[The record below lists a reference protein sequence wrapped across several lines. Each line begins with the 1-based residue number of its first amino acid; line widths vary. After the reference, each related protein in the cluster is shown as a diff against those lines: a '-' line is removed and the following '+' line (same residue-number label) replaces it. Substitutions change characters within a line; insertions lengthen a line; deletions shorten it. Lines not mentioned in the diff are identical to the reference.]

1 MRTMRRYINT
11 MRRWRENCS
20 ILQTATGSGEKV
32 LRVDM
37 QRLAAVSLLLL
48 LAACGGEQEGSGTS
62 SENAALLTAGTL
74 GEQSV
79 LPVAD
84 YLAQEQFAN
93 ADQGN
98 GMRQAQICKAC
109 HSLDAG
115 GPNMLGPALHGV
127 FGRGVGK
134 QAGFD
139 YSPVMRN
146 ANFVWTPR
154 ALDAWLA
161 QPGKFLPGNRMAF
174 GGVASQDDR
183 DDLIAYLLVVTSA
196 NN

>member
-1 MRTMRRYINT
+1 MRR
-11 MRRWRENCS
+11 S
-20 ILQTATGSGEKV
+20 AT
-32 LRVDM
+32 LFF
-37 QRLAAVSLLLL
+37 LFLI
-48 LAACGGEQEGSGTS
+48 AACGGEQEGSGS
-62 SENAALLTAGTL
+62 SGEKTALLTAGTL
-74 GEQSV
+74 GEQTV

-84 YLAQEQFAN
+84 YLAKEQFAN

-109 HSLDAG
+109 HSLESG
-115 GPNMLGPALHGV
+115 GPNMIGPALYGM
-127 FGRGVGK
+127 FGRGVGEH
-134 QAGFD
+134 AGFD

-146 ANFVWTPR
+146 ATFVWTPR

-174 GGVASQDDR
+174 GGVFSQADR
-183 DDLIAYLLVVTSA
+183 DDLIAYLLVVTSG

>member
-1 MRTMRRYINT
+1 VSTDS
-11 MRRWRENCS
+11 WR
-20 ILQTATGSGEKV
+20 LT
-32 LRVDM
+32 
-37 QRLAAVSLLLL
+37 SLSLFLM
-48 LAACGGEQEGSGTS
+48 LAACGGEQTDGTS
-62 SENAALLTAGTL
+62 GENAVLLTAGTL

-79 LPVAD
+79 LPAAD
-84 YLAQEQFAN
+84 YLAEEQFAN

-109 HSLDAG
+109 HSLEAG
-115 GPNMLGPALHGV
+115 GPNMLGPALHGI
-127 FGRGVGK
+127 FGRGVGE

-146 ANFVWTPR
+146 AKFVWTPR

-174 GGVASQDDR
+174 GGVFSQDDR
-183 DDLIAYLLVVTSA
+183 DDLIAYLLVATSDNKA
-196 NN
+196 EQ